1 MREVVTRTMPF
12 IALSAVLGGCAFQ
25 AGGLFQ
31 PLNPVAASLSQ
42 HEPEVPYVPTP
53 AAMVDAMLEMAEVG
67 SGDYLIDLGSGDGRI
82 VIAAARRGAQGLG
95 VDIDPARV
103 AEAVNA
109 ARFAGVEGRA
119 VFRRQ
124 DLFATPIR
132 EASVIAIYL
141 LPDVNLRLRP
151 RLLTDLRPGTRIVS
165 HAFAMGDWRPD
176 EHRDV
181 DGRNA
186 YLWIVPA
193 VAGGQWM
200 LTNADG
206 QRMLLELEQRFQE
219 VRGSLTV
226 QGRTLALSGVTLHG
240 DRLRFTAGEA
250 SYAAI
255 IDGAAMRPDPDAPGV
270 RGWEGRRTD

>member
-1 MREVVTRTMPF
+1 MTRLLFPVC
-12 IALSAVLGGCAFQ
+12 ALALLGGCAFQ

-31 PLNPVAASLSQ
+31 PLNPVVASLSQ
-42 HEPEVPYVPTP
+42 REPEVPYVQTP
-53 AAMVDAMLEMAEVG
+53 MPVVDAMLDMAEVG

-82 VIAAARRGAQGLG
+82 VIAAVRRGARGLG

-151 RLLTDLRPGTRIVS
+151 RLLTELRPGTRIVS

-193 VAGGQWM
+193 VAGGQWA
-200 LTNADG
+200 LTGADG
-206 QRMLLELEQRFQE
+206 TRMLLDLEQRFQE
-219 VRGSLTV
+219 VRGTLTAE
-226 QGRTLALSGVTLHG
+226 GRTLALSDAALRG
-240 DRLRFTAGEA
+240 DRLRFTAGGRG
-250 SYAAI
+250 YAAI
-255 IDGAAMRPDPDAPGV
+255 IDGAAMRPDPDAPGE
-270 RGWEGRRTD
+270 RGWQGRRTD

>member
-1 MREVVTRTMPF
+1 MRDVVTRAPLLLA
-12 IALSAVLGGCAFQ
+12 IGALLGGCAFQ

-31 PLNPVAASLSQ
+31 PLNPVVASLSRR
-42 HEPEVPYVPTP
+42 EPEVPYVPTP
-53 AAMVDAMLEMAEVG
+53 AAMVDAMLDMADVG
-67 SGDYLIDLGSGDGRI
+67 AGDYLIDLGSGDGRI

-109 ARFAGVEGRA
+109 ARFAGVEGQA

-124 DLFATPIR
+124 DLFETPIR

-151 RLLTDLRPGTRIVS
+151 RLLTELRPGTRIVS

-176 EHRDV
+176 GQRDV

-193 VAGGQWM
+193 VAAGQWA
-200 LTNADG
+200 LTGADG
-206 QRMLLELEQRFQE
+206 AAMLLELEQRFQD
-219 VRGSLTV
+219 VRGTMTA
-226 QGRTLALSGVTLHG
+226 QGRTLALSDVTLRG
-240 DRLRFTAGEA
+240 DRLRFVAGGTA
-250 SYAAI
+250 YAAI
-255 IDGAAMRPDPDAPGV
+255 VDGAAMLPDPEAPGA
-270 RGWEGRRTD
+270 RGWQGRRTD

>member
-1 MREVVTRTMPF
+1 MTRPL
-12 IALSAVLGGCAFQ
+12 ILAGLGVLLAGCTFQ
-25 AGGLFQ
+25 GDGLFQ
-31 PLNPVAASLSQ
+31 PLNPVVASLSQ
-42 HEPEVPYVPTP
+42 REPEVPYVQTP
-53 AAMVDAMLEMAEVG
+53 MPVVDAMLDMAEVG
-67 SGDYLIDLGSGDGRI
+67 QADYLIDLGSGDGRI
-82 VIAAARRGAQGLG
+82 VIAAARRGARGLG
-95 VDIDPARV
+95 VDIDPNRV
-103 AEAVNA
+103 AEATNA

-119 VFRRQ
+119 AFRRQ

-151 RLLTDLRPGTRIVS
+151 RLLTELRPGTRIVS

-193 VAGGQWM
+193 VAGGEWA
-200 LTNADG
+200 LTGADG
-206 QRMLLELEQRFQE
+206 TRMLLELEQRFQE
-219 VRGSLTV
+219 VRGTLTAA
-226 QGRTLALSGVTLHG
+226 GRAHDLSGAMLRG
-240 DRLRFTAGEA
+240 DRLRFTAGGR

-255 IDGAAMRPDPDAPGV
+255 IDGAAMRPDPDVPGE
-270 RGWEGRRTD
+270 RGWQGRRTD

>member
-1 MREVVTRTMPF
+1 MIRF
-12 IALSAVLGGCAFQ
+12 LLLAGGSALLGACAFQ

-31 PLNPVAASLSQ
+31 PLNPVVASLNQ
-42 HEPEVPYVPTP
+42 REPEVPYVPTP
-53 AAMVDAMLEMAEVG
+53 AAVVDAMLDMAEVG
-67 SGDYLIDLGSGDGRI
+67 PADYLIDLGSGDGRI

-124 DLFATPIR
+124 DLFAAPIR

-151 RLLTDLRPGTRIVS
+151 RLLTELRPGTRIVS

-176 EHRDV
+176 AHREI

-193 VAGGQWM
+193 VAGGEW
-200 LTNADG
+200 TITRADG
-206 QRMLLELEQRFQE
+206 AAMLLELEQRFQQ
-219 VRGSLTV
+219 VRGTLTV
-226 QGRTLALSGVTLHG
+226 EGQSLALSDAALRG
-240 DRLRFTAGEA
+240 DRLRFTAGGRV
-250 SYAAI
+250 YAAI
-255 IDGAAMRPDPDAPGV
+255 IDGAVMRPDPDAPGE
-270 RGWEGRRTD
+270 RGWQGRRTD

>member
-1 MREVVTRTMPF
+1 MTRF
-12 IALSAVLGGCAFQ
+12 LSLAVACALLGGCTFQ
-25 AGGLFQ
+25 GDGLFQ
-31 PLNPVAASLSQ
+31 PLNPVVASLSQ
-42 HEPEVPYVPTP
+42 REPEVPYVQTP
-53 AAMVDAMLEMAEVG
+53 VTMVDAMLDMAQAG
-67 SGDYLIDLGSGDGRI
+67 PGDYLIDLGSGDGRI

-151 RLLTDLRPGTRIVS
+151 RLLTELRPGTRIVS

-193 VAGGQWM
+193 VAGGEWA
-200 LTNADG
+200 LTHADG
-206 QRMLLELEQRFQE
+206 TRMLLELEQRFQE
-219 VRGSLTV
+219 VRGTLTAE
-226 QGRTLALSGVTLHG
+226 GRTLALSDVMLRG
-240 DRLRFTAGEA
+240 DRLRFRADGR

-255 IDGAAMRPDPDAPGV
+255 IDGAAMRPDSDTTGE
-270 RGWEGRRTD
+270 RGWQGRRMD

>member
-1 MREVVTRTMPF
+1 MTRLL
-12 IALSAVLGGCAFQ
+12 LSACALALLGGCAFQ

-31 PLNPVAASLSQ
+31 PLNPVVASLGQ
-42 HEPEVPYVPTP
+42 REPEVPYVQTP
-53 AAMVDAMLEMAEVG
+53 MPVVDAMLDMAEVG

-82 VIAAARRGAQGLG
+82 VIAAVRRGAQGLG

-119 VFRRQ
+119 VFRRH

-151 RLLTDLRPGTRIVS
+151 RLLTELRPGTRIVS

-176 EHRDV
+176 AHRDV

-193 VAGGQWM
+193 VAGGQWL
-200 LTNADG
+200 LTGTDG
-206 QRMLLELEQRFQE
+206 SRMLLELEQRFQE
-219 VRGSLTV
+219 VRGTLTV
-226 QGRTLALSGVTLHG
+226 EGRSLALSDATLRG
-240 DRLRFTAGEA
+240 DKLRFMADGRA
-250 SYAAI
+250 YAAI
-255 IDGAAMRPDPDAPGV
+255 IDDAAMRPDPDAPGE
-270 RGWEGRRTD
+270 RGWQGRRID